1 MNHETLKKMNPLYFL
16 SYILIPA
23 AVTAVCFWLGYTF
36 FHDGGAGAA
45 ILFMGPSFLSILWWA
60 FGGKLLFKA
69 KRKKLI
75 REFQNSGF
83 RPDQTFDSDF
93 CTVLVDMEQGRLG
106 LIFFW
111 NPFKN
116 YILPAAR
123 ITKIWTDDGK
133 TGAGVLAGSS
143 RVSFLFLIDGIRIRV
158 NTFTSNKRWR
168 MDTEY
173 ILTGISKADLMADV
187 LTKAKER
194 SV

>member
-1 MNHETLKKMNPLYFL
+1 M
-16 SYILIPA
+16 
-23 AVTAVCFWLGYTF
+23 
-36 FHDGGAGAA
+36 
-45 ILFMGPSFLSILWWA
+45 
-60 FGGKLLFKA
+60 
-69 KRKKLI
+69 
-75 REFQNSGF
+75 
-83 RPDQTFDSDF
+83 
-93 CTVLVDMEQGRLG
+93 
-106 LIFFW
+106 IFFW